1 MTSSI
6 IFQLL
11 LSLSLLSSLWSSP
24 TPSSST
30 RSSSCFDRRMRSRS
44 LRQKS
49 RRKSEN
55 SVTFGAWAVDPY
67 QRNAPSAHAPKRRS
81 QQEEDGVEEDGVC
94 ELRGLDLRRRHGN
107 YSEPNSNLNITIT
120 AFRNKTLVTVTMK
133 QPRFT
138 LPLLLRASETKMIK
152 LPNGAEMV
160 GSGVFNSTVVITSN
174 QDISVTAMNSKSLS
188 SSRIIVHPAE
198 DLGTEYYVVI
208 PSEGTFN
215 NLKEFAVIGYQW
227 PTSVKIFLKGW
238 VMYQGKNYSLAQ
250 PLSVELKPG
259 QVFQLQSNNNL
270 SGTRII
276 STRPVAVLSGD
287 SCTWNKKQCNHVYE
301 QLYPV
306 TSWGKKYVVSPLPF
320 QSGSDIVYVTA
331 WQTTRVN
338 YTSGSLQ
345 KRLMV
350 QAGQVVKIP
359 IRTTNPVVLSAN
371 VSVQVMFY
379 CTGGVTQGIVFDPF
393 FITIPDVTSYCTSYQ
408 VIGLQGYI
416 NAVVV
421 TAQTSSLAGLKFN
434 ERSLTILKWKTIP
447 GTKYSWAQYRFGRQ
461 FKSHLVSHPK
471 MPFVVMSVG
480 LSPKTGYGLTGVCLK
495 QKLFDRWIKILGIER
510 FGGSNSS
517 IERFFI
523 HQTICSKSFDFDI
536 RSRRIY
542 IRQSN
547 IEGSNTCNNIKCRK
561 KETCQIIDGKATCI
575 PDGEALCGI
584 WGGPH
589 YITFDG
595 QNYDF
600 QGTCTYVVAK
610 TCSRAGGGDST
621 LPEFSIII
629 KNDNHGSSQASCI
642 AMVFVQILGY
652 NITMVQS
659 EVGYV
664 WVNNVRWPIPISLE
678 EGISIT
684 LIGFH
689 ALLEA
694 DFIRIRYD
702 WNTFLIIKIPSSYTD
717 NVCGLCGNYNDNSN
731 DDFETP
737 EGTRVSSAVELGR
750 SWKVSGNDGFCR
762 EDCNG
767 TCYPV
772 PLAAGSIYNGVT
784 SCGILSQK
792 EGPFRLCHTLID
804 PLVFLNNCIHDM
816 VIHGGYGRT
825 LCQSVNAYAVACQ
838 MFGIKFEKWRT
849 ALACEIICPQHS
861 QYNSCGSAC
870 PATCMGKPSN
880 CPRPCVETCECHP
893 GFVFSEGKCIPKAR
907 CGCVFRGRQY
917 PPNKAFWADNNCK
930 RKCMCNVALQKVL
943 CEDSGCRPGEK
954 CSIKDGV
961 LDCYPISY
969 SYCSVF
975 GDPHYRTFDGAH
987 YDFQGTCRYQLTGL
1001 CDLNSGL
1008 TEFQVHV
1015 VNRNRGVQSASYTR
1029 AVWLR
1034 VYGTEIM
1041 LNRENPGRVLGWNAV
1056 ILTKFGMKINFDWF
1070 GEVTV
1075 TLPQSYAGAVCG
1087 LCGNFNDDPQDDMV
1101 MKNNQ
1106 SAPSILAFGLSWRT
1120 REMLSGCRE
1129 QEPDNCT
1136 SLIQLENSQRKSFH
1150 NCGILINKTGPFQHC
1165 HAIINPETYFKD
1177 CIYDSC
1183 FYKERQDIFCQVI
1196 ETYSGTCQDAG
1207 VTLLNWRNETF
1218 CTNGHYDLCSNGC
1231 PMTCSSLSAPRGCKK
1246 FCKEGCVCDDGFIL
1260 DVDVCVPISQCG
1272 CVFNGLYYKVNDTFY
1287 PSNNCLQQC
1296 VCHPGGNVVCT
1307 PFACGP
1313 NEACRLLNGIRKCH
1327 PTGSAWC
1334 SVVGGPHFHTFDGL
1348 TYDFQG
1354 NCSYTL
1360 SKSCGKDPLP
1370 VFSIRVKIE
1379 KSGNKMAFITKSLV
1393 VDVADIQFVMMQGK
1407 PGMVQV
1413 NSNVFNLPLNLGNRG
1428 IWVFQHGLKV
1438 GLRTAFG
1445 LQVTYDLNHEVL
1457 LYISSSYYGQVCG
1470 LCGNY
1475 NGNSKDEFQLPDG
1488 SLASEVTTFGSAWQE
1503 KLPGTICNSGCGSPG
1518 NPCPACPQQSL
1529 YEKEAFCGVLLTEG
1543 GPFTPCRDRVDPT
1556 VYISNCV
1563 SDLCRAGG
1571 NISAL
1576 CYSIQSY
1583 VSVCQNAG
1591 ITDIQWRTKDFCPL
1605 KCNLNSHYEACAD
1618 TCANSCSRFTSPV
1631 LCPNEC
1637 SEGCECNENYYLNG
1651 ATCVLM
1657 EKCGCNIEGRY
1668 YKIAEIFLNDHCTK
1682 ICTCQA
1688 NGSVTCQNYSCK
1700 KNCILETDRS
1710 IRCSDVKGVSV
1721 K

>member
-11 LSLSLLSSLWSSP
+11 LSLSLLCGSSLSIHI
-24 TPSSST
+24 
-30 RSSSCFDRRMRSRS
+30 
-44 LRQKS
+44 
-49 RRKSEN
+49 
-55 SVTFGAWAVDPY
+55 G
-67 QRNAPSAHAPKRRS
+67 
-81 QQEEDGVEEDGVC
+81 QEFITAF
-94 ELRGLDLRRRHGN
+94 LQHGN

-495 QKLFDRWIKILGIER
+495 Q
-510 FGGSNSS
+510 
-517 IERFFI
+517 
-523 HQTICSKSFDFDI
+523 
-536 RSRRIY
+536 
-542 IRQSN
+542 
-547 IEGSNTCNNIKCRK
+547 
-561 KETCQIIDGKATCI
+561 
-575 PDGEALCGI
+575 
-584 WGGPH
+584 
-589 YITFDG
+589 
-595 QNYDF
+595 
-600 QGTCTYVVAK
+600 
-610 TCSRAGGGDST
+610 
-621 LPEFSIII
+621 
-629 KNDNHGSSQASCI
+629 
-642 AMVFVQILGY
+642 
-652 NITMVQS
+652 
-659 EVGYV
+659 
-664 WVNNVRWPIPISLE
+664 
-678 EGISIT
+678 
-684 LIGFH
+684 
-689 ALLEA
+689 
-694 DFIRIRYD
+694 
-702 WNTFLIIKIPSSYTD
+702 
-717 NVCGLCGNYNDNSN
+717 
-731 DDFETP
+731 
-737 EGTRVSSAVELGR
+737 
-750 SWKVSGNDGFCR
+750 
-762 EDCNG
+762 
-767 TCYPV
+767 
-772 PLAAGSIYNGVT
+772 
-784 SCGILSQK
+784 
-792 EGPFRLCHTLID
+792 
-804 PLVFLNNCIHDM
+804 
-816 VIHGGYGRT
+816 
-825 LCQSVNAYAVACQ
+825 
-838 MFGIKFEKWRT
+838 
-849 ALACEIICPQHS
+849 IICPQHS

-1041 LNRENPGRVLGWNAV
+1041 LNRENPGRVLINGLLINLPYSFELDHIRIFKQGWNAV

-1218 CTNGHYDLCSNGC
+1218 CKPWCPANGHYDLCSNGC